1 MAKRRRLHIE
11 DQIESQIEDQLK
23 LNQEKKG
30 IVEVV
35 SNVQSVAGKDLKVPL
50 NMVKAAI
57 SNSVI
62 IHKQEIDGLS
72 PGERRTVRRS
82 AFCTF
87 FRESKKKSQVEYLF
101 NKWFIIK

>member
-1 MAKRRRLHIE
+1 MAKRLRHHIE
-11 DQIESQIEDQLK
+11 DQIESQTEDQLK

-35 SNVQSVAGKDLKVPL
+35 SNVQSEAGKDLKVPL

-82 AFCTF
+82 TFRTF
-87 FRESKKKSQVEYLF
+87 FRESKKKSKVENLV
-101 NKWFIIK
+101 NKWYKIK